1 MKGTKD
7 EDGETWHDI
16 IRKIYSI
23 RKQVIS
29 YDAINLEIYQEEKI
43 ALQIKTNIELGNSIR
58 RICSI

>member
-43 ALQIKTNIELGNSIR
+43 ALQIKTSIELGNSIR